1 MQNELDIKPIMTQVD
16 INLIQNQPTFTAAL
30 KFCQQLSGKEDK
42 CFFGD
47 GRIVKD
53 SAQWSRIM
61 TSQKHFFPQDK
72 LNAFMDICGNEVPLL
87 WLIHQRGYD
96 VHSLRKIETETEKA
110 LRLEQERSA
119 ALEREN
125 EILRSAISGRR

>member
-1 MQNELDIKPIMTQVD
+1 MLQVD
-16 INLIQNQPTFTAAL
+16 IQTISNQPSFTAAL
-30 KFCQQLSGKEDK
+30 KYCQQISGKEDK

-61 TSQKHFFPQDK
+61 TSQKHFFPQDR
-72 LNAFMDICGNEVPLL
+72 LNAFMDICGNEAPLM
-87 WLIHQRGYD
+87 WLLHSRGYD
-96 VHSLRKIETETEKA
+96 INSLRKVETETEKA
-110 LRLEQERSA
+110 LRLQRERNA